1 MAEERVKNYIE
12 RLPEIIERPEKD
24 ISHLDSRMVE
34 ILYPDRAPK
43 DFTVTVVFGPSDD
56 PSYPEAV
63 ALAERAPRYRCEG
76 SDRWLRHYAG
86 YTIDQVQDLHR
97 LFAWVGDYPSC
108 EILIKDKK
116 VPYARELWL
125 SFFWFFWKDEATG
138 LTTGGSGGL

>member
-34 ILYPDRAPK
+34 ILYPDRAPR

-56 PSYPEAV
+56 PGYPDAV
-63 ALAERAPRYRCEG
+63 AIAERAPRYRREG
-76 SDRWLRHYAG
+76 SERWLRHYAT
-86 YTIDQVQDLHR
+86 YTIEQVQDLHR
-97 LFAWVGDYPSC
+97 LFACVGDYPSC
-108 EILIKDKK
+108 EVLIKDKK

-125 SFFWFFWKDEATG
+125 SFFWFFWKDEV
-138 LTTGGSGGL
+138 TT